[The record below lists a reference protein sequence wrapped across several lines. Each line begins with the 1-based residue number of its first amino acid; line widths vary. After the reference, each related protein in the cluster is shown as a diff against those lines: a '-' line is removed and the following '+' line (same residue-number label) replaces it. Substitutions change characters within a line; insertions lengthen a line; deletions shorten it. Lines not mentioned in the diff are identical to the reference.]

1 MKTIEVT
8 DRNVRLEILKSNMFF
23 KEGNLIEIGYSEV
36 VSRRK
41 DKKINVIAR
50 TYHVLHTMGLQTC
63 SLIASWYFNTPI
75 DIESM
80 TFYLKSKVR

>member
-1 MKTIEVT
+1 MKTIEIT
-8 DRNVRLEILKSNMFF
+8 DRNVRLEILKPNMFF
-23 KEGNLIEIGYSEV
+23 KEDNLMEIGYSEI

-41 DKKINVIAR
+41 EKQVSMIAR
-50 TYHVLHTMGLQTC
+50 TYHILHTMGLQTC